1 MLYRLYD
8 NLDVLISE
16 AQRVEDAVESFG
28 GEYDNYF
35 ETYGEVAD
43 KMKVKIFIDKKSG
56 LTKFEEYPIRT
67 FLNKEPV
74 EVKKVS
80 KKDSIKLKGTGE
92 SYPGEFKNDD
102 FMEFR
107 ERAKNFDE
115 AEQKEALLYMPTGFL
130 LGELA
135 RRLEEYDM
143 ATAGIAG
150 IIDNM
155 KIYHKE

>member
-8 NLDVLISE
+8 GIDIIIKEAHDVN
-16 AQRVEDAVESFG
+16 DALETFG
-28 GEYDNYF
+28 KEYDRQVEYF
-35 ETYGEVAD
+35 GTKEKPDA
-43 KMKVKIFIDKKSG
+43 MKVKVFIDKGKG
-56 LTKFEEYPIRT
+56 NKIKFAEYSILD
-67 FLNKEPV
+67 FLHKEPV
-74 EVKKVS
+74 LADFQIKGKEVVN
-80 KKDSIKLKGTGE
+80 DR
-92 SYPGEFKNDD
+92 NDD

-115 AEQKEALLYMPTGFL
+115 AEQKEALLYMPTGFI

-135 RRLEEYDM
+135 RRLEEYDT

>member
-1 MLYRLYD
+1 MLYRLYVGAS
-8 NLDVLISE
+8 LIKEAYDVN
-16 AQRVEDAVESFG
+16 DALETFG
-28 GEYDNYF
+28 KEYDSQVEYLGTK
-35 ETYGEVAD
+35 EIPDA
-43 KMKVKIFIDKKSG
+43 MKVKVFIDKGKG
-56 LTKFEEYPIRT
+56 NKIKFAEYSILD
-67 FLNKEPV
+67 FLHKEPV
-74 EVKKVS
+74 LADFQIKGKEVVN
-80 KKDSIKLKGTGE
+80 DR
-92 SYPGEFKNDD
+92 NDD

-115 AEQKEALLYMPTGFL
+115 AEQKEALLYIPTGFL

-135 RRLEEYDM
+135 RRLEEYDT

>member
-1 MLYRLYD
+1 MLYRLYSGV
-8 NLDVLISE
+8 NLIKEAYDVN
-16 AQRVEDAVESFG
+16 DALETFG
-28 GEYDNYF
+28 KEYDNQVEYF
-35 ETYGEVAD
+35 GSKEIVDT
-43 KMKVKIFIDKKSG
+43 MKVKVFIDKGKG
-56 LTKFEEYPIRT
+56 NKIKFAEYFILD
-67 FLNKEPV
+67 FLHKEPV
-74 EVKKVS
+74 LADFQIKGKEVVT
-80 KKDSIKLKGTGE
+80 DR
-92 SYPGEFKNDD
+92 NDD

-135 RRLEEYDM
+135 RRLEEYDT

>member
-8 NLDVLISE
+8 NLDCLIAEEQS
-16 AQRVEDAVESFG
+16 VENAAERFG
-28 GEYDNYF
+28 GEYDNF
-35 ETYGEVAD
+35 VETYGQKIAD
-43 KMKVKIFIDKKSG
+43 TMKVKIFIDKKSG

-74 EVKKVS
+74 EVKKPCTKS
-80 KKDSIKLKGTGE
+80 KNVE
-92 SYPGEFKNDD
+92 SGD
-102 FMEFR
+102 FQEFR

-135 RRLEEYDM
+135 RRLEEYDT

>member
-1 MLYRLYD
+1 MLYRLYSGI
-8 NLDVLISE
+8 NLIKEAYDVN
-16 AQRVEDAVESFG
+16 DALETFG
-28 GEYDNYF
+28 KEYDSQVEYF
-35 ETYGEVAD
+35 GSKEIVNA
-43 KMKVKIFIDKKSG
+43 MKVKVFIDKGKG
-56 LTKFEEYPIRT
+56 EKTKFAEYPILE
-67 FLNKEPV
+67 FLHKEPV
-74 EVKKVS
+74 LDDFQIKGREAIKEVY
-80 KKDSIKLKGTGE
+80 DH
-92 SYPGEFKNDD
+92 NDD

>member
-8 NLDVLISE
+8 QSDILLHE
-16 AQRVEDAVESFG
+16 AHSVEDALECFG
-28 GEYDNYF
+28 HEYDSQVEF
-35 ETYGEVAD
+35 YGSKVVPD
-43 KMKVKIFIDKKSG
+43 RFKVKVFIDKGKG
-56 LTKFEEYPIRT
+56 NKIKFAEYSILD
-67 FLNKEPV
+67 FLHKEPV
-74 EVKKVS
+74 LADFQIKGKEVVN
-80 KKDSIKLKGTGE
+80 DR
-92 SYPGEFKNDD
+92 NDD

-135 RRLEEYDM
+135 RRLEEYDT

-150 IIDNM
+150 IIYNM

>member
-8 NLDVLISE
+8 NDGMLINTDDC
-16 AQRVEDAVESFG
+16 VEDAFEMFG
-28 GEYDNYF
+28 KVYDQAVDDF
-35 ETYGEVAD
+35 GKGVAD
-43 KMKVKIFIDKKSG
+43 GMIVKVFIDKGKSG
-56 LTKFEEYPIRT
+56 KVKFAEYTIRE
-67 FLNKEPV
+67 FLNKDPLVMNGLGKIAE
-74 EVKKVS
+74 KKE
-80 KKDSIKLKGTGE
+80 IF
-92 SYPGEFKNDD
+92 PGEFKNDD

-135 RRLEEYDM
+135 RRLEEYDT

-155 KIYHKE
+155 KIYHKK